1 MAGFAIIDINIEKNP
16 LLEKFNKENKK
27 KESNSVEIPE
37 WIKNNAGWWAEGII
51 DDEAFVNGI
60 QYLVKEGIIQT

>member
-1 MAGFAIIDINIEKNP
+1 MNGIQYLIKEKIIQITSSTQDSSPEN
-16 LLEKFNKENKK
+16 NK
-27 KESNSVEIPE
+27 IPE

-60 QYLVKEGIIQT
+60 QYLVEHGVIQT